1 MMHECALWSIQD
13 MVVGLKLQIMV
24 YCLCFLL
31 MKMCVSRLNARIGM
45 LLIFIGMKLLWSA
58 NCCTCCLLTVTEGP
72 VSRPTVHSYK
82 AWSQFNSWC
91 ISCRT
96 HGITSGTSSQVRIK
110 VHFVPLYPIF
120 TSYHSVQ
127 VFVPLFP
134 TANLKLFMK
143 PDMNINCQE
152 ATPSFVIFS
161 FLLSLPTYC
170 PCNLCSKSN
179 TSLI

>member
-1 MMHECALWSIQD
+1 
-13 MVVGLKLQIMV
+13 MVVCLKLQIMV
-24 YCLCFLL
+24 YCLCFLF
-31 MKMCVSRLNARIGM
+31 MKMCVSRLNVRIVM
-45 LLIFIGMKLLWSA
+45 LLILLGMKLRSA

-96 HGITSGTSSQVRIK
+96 HGITSATSSQVRIK
-110 VHFVPLYPIF
+110 VHFVPLYH
-120 TSYHSVQ
+120 TYTRYHSVQ

-152 ATPSFVIFS
+152 ATPISVLFS
-161 FLLSLPTYC
+161 FLPSLPTYW
-170 PCNLCSKSN
+170 PCNLCSESN
-179 TSLI
+179 TSFIYCMNFVW